1 MNALRAESL
10 NVMLCFVL
18 GAALGGLI
26 ALFGRPTAAPDRR
39 GDAFVAEPLFTL
51 ADDLGVQVMQ
61 GISDSAQR
69 RFAMQSNLTRLA
81 VSDLD
86 QAIALLPDDVS
97 HDAVLRDWITHR
109 LAAVR
114 PDLAARA
121 AWEMREPTAR
131 AALAAKHGMRWR
143 ERDPEAASEWL
154 KGVMDEPMA
163 RELVNISL
171 TTDPEFIARV
181 LYEWRGGRSREQHLS
196 ALLERWAMLDSDAV
210 FRLVQKL
217 PAGEL
222 TSRMVQGVGA
232 SLLILPRTEVQAWLG
247 GLAPSTKATLVEEM
261 AAMLAASTTLRDASD
276 WMDQFA
282 ADLPGSDVRVQW
294 YATLAAVAPGE
305 AQRLR
310 ESVPS
315 DDLSVGRVRSLGM
328 MDRRQAIEWTS
339 EIMDEQRRG
348 TEAREQWIGWLR
360 EDRPGALRWLQGDE
374 ALKWLEA
381 PVRESW
387 LKRYP
392 P

>member
-131 AALAAKHGMRWR
+131 AALAAKHGM
-143 ERDPEAASEWL
+143 
-154 KGVMDEPMA
+154 
-163 RELVNISL
+163 
-171 TTDPEFIARV
+171 
-181 LYEWRGGRSREQHLS
+181 
-196 ALLERWAMLDSDAV
+196 
-210 FRLVQKL
+210 
-217 PAGEL
+217 
-222 TSRMVQGVGA
+222 
-232 SLLILPRTEVQAWLG
+232 
-247 GLAPSTKATLVEEM
+247 
-261 AAMLAASTTLRDASD
+261 
-276 WMDQFA
+276 
-282 ADLPGSDVRVQW
+282 
-294 YATLAAVAPGE
+294 
-305 AQRLR
+305 
-310 ESVPS
+310 
-315 DDLSVGRVRSLGM
+315 
-328 MDRRQAIEWTS
+328 
-339 EIMDEQRRG
+339 
-348 TEAREQWIGWLR
+348 
-360 EDRPGALRWLQGDE
+360 
-374 ALKWLEA
+374 
-381 PVRESW
+381 
-387 LKRYP
+387 
-392 P
+392 